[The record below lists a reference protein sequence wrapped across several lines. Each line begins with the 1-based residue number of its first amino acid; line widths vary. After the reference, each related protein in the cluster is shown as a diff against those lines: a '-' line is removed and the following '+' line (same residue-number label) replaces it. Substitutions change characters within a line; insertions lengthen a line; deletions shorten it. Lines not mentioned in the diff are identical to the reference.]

1 MAADLVLERAVD
13 SITVGARHRRD
24 LGDLDGLAASIDR
37 LGLLQPVTIAPDGL
51 LICGLRRLEAAKR
64 LGWERITVCVR
75 SGISTG
81 LVALLAERDENGQRK
96 DLDPVE
102 ASELYDEILDIER
115 TEAARRQAASR
126 FGAVADGAGDPNALA
141 GVGGKD
147 ETEKVGAGPWPQR
160 EESGRADRRAAAL
173 VTGKDSHR
181 RLQRVSALRAIA
193 DDETTSAEVRQL
205 ASDAVQE
212 LRAGA
217 PVFPTYS
224 RVMQQVAALDPTRQ
238 TVEPVEADEIADAAA
253 EALARVSNPKG
264 DKPRAEPKANAKT
277 LRSWAFMWRT
287 LDGWDDSYDPAI
299 VAPAVSEKEWAT
311 FEHVVD
317 SVIAFRNAG
326 RAARESAA
334 EPPSDRA
341 TTEARPNLRVVAS

>member
-1 MAADLVLERAVD
+1 MAADLVLDRAVD

-37 LGLLQPVTIAPDGL
+37 LGLLQPVTITPDGL
-51 LICGLRRLEAAKR
+51 LICGLRRLEAVKR
-64 LGWERITVCVR
+64 LGWDRITVCVR
-75 SGISTG
+75 SGISTA
-81 LVALLAERDENGQRK
+81 LAALLAERDENGQRK

-102 ASELYDEILDIER
+102 ASELYDEILEIER

-126 FGAVADGAGDPNALA
+126 FGAASDSAGDRRTQDADGNNS
-141 GVGGKD
+141 
-147 ETEKVGAGPWPQR
+147 ETVGAGPWPQR

-181 RLQRVSALRAIA
+181 RLQRVSALRSIA
-193 DDETTSAEVRQL
+193 DDERASSDVRKL
-205 ASDAVQE
+205 AADAIQE

-238 TVEPVEADEIADAAA
+238 TAEPVAADEIAEAAA
-253 EALARVSNPKG
+253 EALARVSTRKG
-264 DKPRAEPKANAKT
+264 DKPTTEPKANAKT

-317 SVIAFRNAG
+317 SVIAFRDAG

-334 EPPSDRA
+334 EPPSDEA
-341 TTEARPNLRVVAS
+341 TTDARPKLRVVAS